1 MPDDAPET
9 TVKLAPSIQAVPAAE
24 WDACAG
30 SGNPFVS
37 HAFLE
42 ALEESGSVGA
52 GTGWRPAHLLLEG
65 AGGRLLG
72 AVPLYHKPH
81 SRGEKAVDQ
90 SWADVGTLAA
100 GRYYCDLR
108 AAL

>member
-52 GTGWRPAHLLLEG
+52 GTGWRPAHLLLED

-72 AVPLYHKPH
+72 CRDQRA
-81 SRGEKAVDQ
+81 GEGGAYGGR
-90 SWADVGTLAA
+90 VGA
-100 GRYYCDLR
+100 RP
-108 AAL
+108 